1 MPITVIEGML
11 VLLGTIDM
19 PEWLK
24 DPNIQLTVGLL
35 VLCIL
40 IAGGFSLVSRFRDYA
55 AQDGDEP
62 IDALAKLEEMHLK
75 GDISEEEFRNI
86 QAKAETLSNLVSN
99 PDDLS
104 LEDETSG
111 SSHSS

>member
-1 MPITVIEGML
+1 MEILFIQGKRKMSNWSE
-11 VLLGTIDM
+11 
-19 PEWLK
+19 
-24 DPNIQLTVGLL
+24 DPNVQLAVGL
-35 VLCIL
+35 VILCIL
-40 IAGGFSLVSRFRDYA
+40 ITAGFSLVSRFRDYA
-55 AQDGDEP
+55 AQDQDDTV
-62 IDALAKLEEMHLK
+62 DALANLEEMHRK

-104 LEDETSG
+104 LEDATSG